1 MLVVRKIFVFNFEH
15 TKANEN
21 IMFRRQFTIELN
33 PKKIFLTM
41 YIVNPNLPE
50 GRVQVLPSK
59 KKLSELP
66 DDGPNIFKKSNIERY
81 AERPSA
87 TSCNGKY
94 IVLSMLHAN
103 KPGDISQRNKLD
115 DHQE

>member
-66 DDGPNIFKKSNIERY
+66 DDAQIFSKNQILNVMQKDPVQHPAMENILF
-81 AERPSA
+81 
-87 TSCNGKY
+87 
-94 IVLSMLHAN
+94 
-103 KPGDISQRNKLD
+103 
-115 DHQE
+115 

>member
-87 TSCNGKY
+87 TFCNGKY

>member
-1 MLVVRKIFVFNFEH
+1 MLIVRKIFVFNLEL
-15 TKANEN
+15 TKASEN
-21 IMFRRQFTIELN
+21 VMFRRQFTIELN

-41 YIVNPNLPE
+41 YIVNPNLSE
-50 GRVQVLPSK
+50 ERVRVLPSK
-59 KKLSELP
+59 KELSELP
-66 DDGPNIFKKSNIERY
+66 DDSSNIFKKSNIERY

-87 TSCNGKY
+87 TVCNGKY

-103 KPGDISQRNKLD
+103 KPGNISQRDKLD